1 MDSISKDNTLQNNW
15 TLKRYN
21 PTLRKDWD
29 ESVVKSRQGTFLFL
43 RNYMDY
49 EADRFTDHSL
59 LCYHKGRLKAL
70 LPAIEKDGALVSH
83 GGLTYG
89 GFLTNAEVG
98 ADDMLALFDALIAY
112 LQLNTLIHRIVY
124 RPIPYIYSRYPA
136 DEDLYALWRMG
147 FSLTERRI
155 SSVLPLDAPLPLG
168 QLRRR
173 GVRKAQKNSLSVV
186 CDSRFEQ
193 FWPILEE
200 TLRTRHGV
208 APVHTIDEMQLLANR
223 FPQNIRLY
231 RVCSP
236 DGRTLGGTVLYID
249 RCVAHAQYIA
259 ASGEGR
265 QCGAL
270 DLLFCDLIYNTSW
283 GTVRWFDFGNSVEQ
297 GGRMLNSGLIFQKEG
312 FGGRAVMYDTY
323 ELTIEK

>member
-1 MDSISKDNTLQNNW
+1 MNHQDLW
-15 TLKRYN
+15 TLKRYD
-21 PTLRKDWD
+21 PTLRREWD
-29 ESVVKSRQGTFLFL
+29 ESVCRSRQGTFLFL

-70 LPAIEKDGALVSH
+70 LPAIEKDGTLVSH

-89 GFLTNAEVG
+89 GFLTNDEVG
-98 ADDMLALFDALIAY
+98 ADDMLALFNSLIAY
-112 LQLNTLIHRIVY
+112 LLCQTSLRRIVY

-155 SSVLPLDAPLPLG
+155 SSVLPLGAPLPLS
-168 QLRRR
+168 QLRSR
-173 GVRKAQKNSLSVV
+173 GARKAQKNSLSVV
-186 CDSRFEQ
+186 SDSRFDL

-200 TLRTRHGV
+200 TLRSRHGV
-208 APVHTIDEMQLLANR
+208 DPVHSLDEMQMLANR
-223 FPQNIRLY
+223 FPRNIRLY
-231 RVCSP
+231 RVRCN
-236 DGRTLGGTVLYID
+236 DGTTLGGTVLYVD
-249 RCVAHAQYIA
+249 RCVTHAQYIA
-259 ASGEGR
+259 ASTEGR

-270 DLLFCDLIYNTSW
+270 DLLFCDLIHHTSW
-283 GTVRWFDFGNSVEQ
+283 GDVRWFDFGNSVEQ
-297 GGRMLNSGLIFQKEG
+297 GGRVLNSGLIFQKEG

-323 ELTIEK
+323 ELTINK